1 MRKYILLF
9 LAIVATANAQK
20 HELGKV
26 TIDELK
32 EKVCPSDTSAAA
44 AILFKKG
51 FTRFDLDPDGH
62 FLLYTEIN
70 YKIKIYKKEGLKYA
84 DQQGEYYVGGN
95 NDEIVFF
102 SNACTYNLVDGK
114 IVKTKLKSD
123 SEFKESVNENWTVK
137 KITLPAVKEGSIIEF
152 TYVLKSPYL
161 SNLNDWYFQSEIPI
175 NYVEYSAT
183 IPKYFEYRTVIT
195 GYQKIDLKSE
205 PVLSSR
211 HGEVEHT
218 YTKSNVPALVEEDYV
233 NNIKNY
239 TSILKFELASI
250 EYPNHPKE
258 NIALDWE
265 GAVKKIYDTDE
276 FGKQLKK
283 NNYFE
288 EDLKPLLQGVTT
300 QDDKIKTIFNYV
312 KSRMT
317 WNNQYGYYCKEGVKN
332 AYTTKV
338 GNVAEINLM
347 LTAMLRFADIDA
359 NPVLISTRNNGVSIF
374 PSRTSFNYVIAAV
387 EIEND
392 LILLDATSKIASP
405 NIIPKRALNWFGRII
420 RKEGSSNQV
429 DLLPKFVSKD
439 NVNAIID
446 LSNDGKIS
454 GKVRDQYTDYLAFS
468 FREKY
473 AKTEEDSY
481 LEKLEKNYGNIEI
494 NDYKVTNIDDLE
506 NPVSE
511 TYSFKGNNS
520 VEIIGGKMFLSP
532 LLFFAENVNPFK
544 QDKREYPVDFVYP
557 IEDKHILTINLP
569 EGYAIESLPK
579 PIALSMSENIANL
592 KFLITNTD
600 NQIQVSCS
608 LKINWSVISAEYY
621 EELKAFFGEVIKKEN
636 EKIVLKKI

>member
-1 MRKYILLF
+1 MNKYILLLF
-9 LAIVATANAQK
+9 LISTLVNAQK

-26 TIDELK
+26 TIEELK
-32 EKVCPSDTSAAA
+32 EKKCPTDTTAVA

-51 FTRFDLDPDGH
+51 LTRFDLDPEGH
-62 FLLYTEIN
+62 FIIYTEIN
-70 YKIKIYKKEGLKYA
+70 YKIKIYKKDGLKFA
-84 DQQGEYYVGGN
+84 DQKGQYFVGGN
-95 NDEIVFF
+95 NDEVVFF
-102 SNACTYNLVDGK
+102 SNANTYNLVDGK

-123 SEFKESVNENWTVK
+123 SEFKESINENWKEK

-152 TYVLKSPYL
+152 TYILKSPYL

-175 NYVEYSAT
+175 NYVEYSVS

-195 GYQKIDLKSE
+195 GFEKIDLKSE
-205 PVLSSR
+205 PLLSSR
-211 HGEVEHT
+211 HGEIEHI
-218 YTKSNVPALVEEDYV
+218 YSKSNVPALIEEDYV

-239 TSILKFELASI
+239 TSVLKFELASI

-258 NIALDWE
+258 NISLDWE
-265 GAVKKIYDTDE
+265 GAVKKIYDSDD

-283 NNYFE
+283 NSYFE

-300 QDDKIKTIFNYV
+300 RDDKIKIIFNYV

-317 WNNQYGYYCKEGVKN
+317 WNNEYGYNCKEGVKN
-332 AYTTKV
+332 AYTNKT

-392 LILLDATSKIASP
+392 LILLDATNNNTCQ

-420 RKEGSSNQV
+420 RKEGSSNEV
-429 DLLPKFVSKD
+429 DLMPKFVSKE
-439 NVNAIID
+439 NTNAIID
-446 LSNDGKIS
+446 LSNDGKLT
-454 GKVRDQYTDYLAFS
+454 GKVRVQYTDYSAFN

-473 AKTEEDSY
+473 SKKEEDSY
-481 LEKLEKNYGNIEI
+481 LEKLEKSYGNIEI
-494 NDYKVTNIDDLE
+494 NEYKVANIDDLE
-506 NPVSE
+506 NPVIE

-520 VEIIGGKMFLSP
+520 VEIIGGKMFISP

-544 QDKREYPVDFVYP
+544 QEKREYPIDFVYP
-557 IEDKHILTINLP
+557 TEDKFILTINLP
-569 EGYAIESLPK
+569 DGFILENSPK
-579 PIALSMSENIANL
+579 PIALSMSDNIGNL
-592 KFLITNTD
+592 KFLISNTD
-600 NQIQVSCS
+600 TQIQISCT
-608 LKINWSVISAEYY
+608 LRINSSVVAAEYY
-621 EELKAFFGEVIKKEN
+621 EELKTFFGEVIKKEN